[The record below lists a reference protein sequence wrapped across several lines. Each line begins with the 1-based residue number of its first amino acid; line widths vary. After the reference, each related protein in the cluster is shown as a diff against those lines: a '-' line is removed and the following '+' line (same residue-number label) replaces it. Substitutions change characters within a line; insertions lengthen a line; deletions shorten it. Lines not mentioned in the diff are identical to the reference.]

1 MEACKGDDVWET
13 KENLPKENNLL
24 ETVFKD
30 GKLLKEQSLAE
41 IRNKL
46 SDGEF

>member
-1 MEACKGDDVWET
+1 M

-46 SDGEF
+46 NDGEF